1 MSLADIRREYPGEP
15 LSEAHSDPDP
25 MRQFSVWF
33 EHVRDIEADP
43 TAMALA
49 TATPGGRPSVRTVL
63 LKEMDDRGFV
73 FYTNYQSR
81 KAREME
87 ATGRA
92 SLLFYWGSLERQVRI
107 DGAVERVSPAES
119 DAYFETRPPDSR
131 LSVYASRQSETIE
144 SRGALE
150 EAFER
155 VKRTYGDGPVPRPDW
170 WGGYRVVPDE
180 FEFWQGRASR
190 LHDRLRYAK
199 ASDGTWRRERLA
211 P

>member
-1 MSLADIRREYPGEP
+1 M
-15 LSEAHSDPDP
+15 
-25 MRQFSVWF
+25 
-33 EHVRDIEADP
+33 
-43 TAMALA
+43 
-49 TATPGGRPSVRTVL
+49 
-63 LKEMDDRGFV
+63 
-73 FYTNYQSR
+73 
-81 KAREME
+81 
-87 ATGRA
+87 
-92 SLLFYWGSLERQVRI
+92 RI

-119 DAYFETRPPDSR
+119 DAYFETRPLDSR

-144 SRGALE
+144 SREVLE

-190 LHDRLRYAK
+190 LHDRLRYVK
-199 ASDGTWRRERLA
+199 LDDGAWRRERLA

>member
-1 MSLADIRREYPGEP
+1 MSLADIRREYVGEP

-25 MRQFSVWF
+25 RRQFRRWF
-33 EHVRDIEADP
+33 EQVRDVEPDP

-49 TATPGGRPSVRTVL
+49 TASSDGRPSVRTVL
-63 LKEMDDRGFV
+63 LKGIDDRGFI
-73 FYTNYQSR
+73 FYTNYESR

-92 SLLFYWGSLERQVRI
+92 SLLFFWRSVERQIRI
-107 DGAVERVSPAES
+107 DGTVERVSPGES
-119 DAYFETRPPDSR
+119 DAYFETRPLDSR
-131 LSVYASRQSETIE
+131 LSVYASRQSEAIE
-144 SRGALE
+144 NREVLE

-155 VKRTYGDGPVPRPDW
+155 VKRTYGDGSVPRPEW

-190 LHDRLRYAK
+190 LHDRLRYVKGA
-199 ASDGTWRRERLA
+199 DGAWHRERLA

>member
-1 MSLADIRREYPGEP
+1 MSLADIRREYLGEP
-15 LSEAHSDPDP
+15 LSEAQSDPDP

-33 EHVRDIEADP
+33 AHVRDIEADP

-49 TATPGGRPSVRTVL
+49 TATPVGRPSVRTVL
-63 LKEMDDRGFV
+63 LKAMDDRGFV

-92 SLLFYWGSLERQVRI
+92 SLLFYWGSFERQVRI

-131 LSVYASRQSETIE
+131 LSVYSSRQSETIE
-144 SRGALE
+144 SRDALE

-155 VKRTYGDGPVPRPDW
+155 VKRMYGDGPVPRPDW

-190 LHDRLRYAK
+190 LHDRLRYTKIAE
-199 ASDGTWRRERLA
+199 GTWRRERLA

>member
-1 MSLADIRREYPGEP
+1 MSLADIRREYLGEP

-144 SRGALE
+144 SRDALDE
-150 EAFER
+150 VFER
-155 VKRTYGDGPVPRPDW
+155 VKRTFGDGPVPRPDW

-180 FEFWQGRASR
+180 FEFWQGRVNR
-190 LHDRLRYAK
+190 LHDRLRYVK
-199 ASDGTWRRERLA
+199 RVDGAWRRERLA